1 MKCCEFWIP
10 SVQSLEPAEN
20 RLEVYRR
27 RRVRQIDETQKGGRV
42 VIAQAIV
49 ATILSMSIVAG
60 AAATEMVEFKGKDKE
75 IVRGRL
81 TRPEG
86 KGPFPAVILLHGCLG
101 IDQHYNV
108 WAKRLG
114 SWGYV
119 ALQINSFGPQG
130 KLSVCGPP
138 SRRAQ
143 DLCDA
148 RYYLA
153 ALPYVDSGRIGLMG
167 WSQGAAAAL
176 ASFCSKLSAQ
186 KQKNPFRATIAFYP
200 YCYKPLVEMN
210 SPLLVLVGDRDDY
223 CSAALWRERMPLRK
237 TREDMIVKIYPGAD
251 HCFDAEGVDMEYM
264 GHRLR
269 CCPVASSDA
278 VLQVRDFFARYLL

>member
-1 MKCCEFWIP
+1 M
-10 SVQSLEPAEN
+10 
-20 RLEVYRR
+20 
-27 RRVRQIDETQKGGRV
+27 
-42 VIAQAIV
+42 IAQTIA
-49 ATILSMSIVAG
+49 ATILSISIVAG
-60 AAATEMVEFKGKDKE
+60 ATAAEMVEFKGKAQE

-81 TRPEG
+81 TKPEG

-101 IDQHYNV
+101 IEQHYNV
-108 WAKRLG
+108 WAKRFG

-119 ALQINSFGPQG
+119 ALQINSFGSQG
-130 KLSVCGPP
+130 KPSVCGPP

-148 RYYLA
+148 RCYLA

-176 ASFCSKLSAQ
+176 ASFCSKLSAL

-223 CSAALWRERMPLRK
+223 SSSALWRERMPLRK
-237 TREDMIVKIYPGAD
+237 TRDDMIVKIYPGAY

-269 CCPVASSDA
+269 YCPEASSDA
-278 VLQVRDFFARYLL
+278 VFQVRTFLAKYLL

>member
-1 MKCCEFWIP
+1 MIGH
-10 SVQSLEPAEN
+10 A
-20 RLEVYRR
+20 
-27 RRVRQIDETQKGGRV
+27 
-42 VIAQAIV
+42 IA
-49 ATILSMSIVAG
+49 ATILSISIVAG
-60 AAATEMVEFKGKDKE
+60 AAATEMVEFKGKDQE

-81 TRPEG
+81 TKPEG

-119 ALQINSFGPQG
+119 ALQMDSFGRGG
-130 KLSVCGPP
+130 KLNICGPP

-148 RYYLA
+148 RSYL
-153 ALPYVDSGRIGLMG
+153 LSLSYVDRERIGLMA
-167 WSQGAAAAL
+167 WSQGAASAL
-176 ASFCSKLSAQ
+176 ASFCSRLSAQ
-186 KQKNPFRATIAFYP
+186 KQKNPFRAAVAFYP
-200 YCYKPLVEMN
+200 YCYKPLVEMKL
-210 SPLLVLVGDRDDY
+210 PLLVLVGDRDDY
-223 CSAALWRERMPLRK
+223 CPSALWRERMPLREA
-237 TREDMIVKIYPGAD
+237 RDDRIVKVYPGAY

-269 CCPVASSDA
+269 YCPVASSDA
-278 VLQVRDFFARYLL
+278 VLQVRKFFAKYLS